1 MKKIFFTIAFI
12 AFVLPIFAEL
22 PKVESNAESVV
33 YAFQSIVDAVYNM
46 GCSLTVDYRNKELE
60 LETFS
65 EQLNLDYE
73 TVRRYVEKIEQEMKK
88 VERGGILSKTELADF
103 KNSMENNFGIQ
114 QKSVDHCK
122 LPESMQPVYDNPN
135 IAILEENAKIHASN
149 IEAAQQFLN
158 EMQTPAQI
166 QEIMTKEHEELEQ
179 LKAAKKKNTKRIKE
193 LENHSVQLGTAYGIA
208 LRNEQEYKKAISD
221 NTDKLNAIPAQIQ
234 KYKNRIDAEYKA
246 AFMKKISDIN
256 TWIDF
261 FDGKNTD
268 IYDFV
273 QMLNTKNIM
282 QQKLDDIVPVK
293 DSRIYQ
299 QRLDTLIESWKL

>member
-12 AFVLPIFAEL
+12 AFLLPIFAEL
-22 PKVESNAESVV
+22 PKVESDAESVG
-33 YAFQSIVDAVYNM
+33 YAFQSLVDAVYGM
-46 GCSLTVDYRNKELE
+46 GSPLTVDYWNKELE

-73 TVRRYVEKIEQEMKK
+73 TVRLYVKKIEQEMKNI
-88 VERGGILSKTELADF
+88 ERSGILSKTEFADF
-103 KNSMENNFGIQ
+103 KKSMENNFGIQ
-114 QKSVDHCK
+114 QKSIDHCK
-122 LPESMQPVYDNPN
+122 LPESMQPIYDNPN

-149 IEAAQQFLN
+149 IEAAQQFLK
-158 EMQTPAQI
+158 EMQTPSQI
-166 QEIMTKEHEELEQ
+166 QEIITKEHEELEQ
-179 LKAAKKKNTKRIKE
+179 LKMAKKKNTKRIKE
-193 LENHSVQLGTAYGIA
+193 LENHAVQLGTAYGIA
-208 LRNEQEYKKAISD
+208 VRNEQEYKKAISD
-221 NTDKLNAIPAQIQ
+221 NADKLNSIPAQIQ
-234 KYKNRIDAEYKA
+234 KYKNQIDAGYKA
-246 AFMKKISDIN
+246 DFMKKISDIN

-273 QMLNTKNIM
+273 QMLDTKNMM

-299 QRLDTLIESWKL
+299 QRLDALVESWKL